1 MPMFG
6 LAGHHKKTLL
16 QGLRTQGTR
25 LFAAVLLTVAASL
38 TPALTGP
45 ARADDLSDARAEI
58 ANAVAVVESVRND
71 VNFTKDL
78 EPYLQRARGVMVI
91 PSYYKGGFIIGGSYG
106 VGLLMVR
113 DDQGK
118 LTPPAFY
125 SVVGGSVGLQIGGQ
139 RVQMILMIMTENGL
153 NSVLSDNF
161 KMGASAGVSF
171 ATVGANI
178 EAATTAN
185 LDADII
191 AFAHSQGA
199 YGGGVFEGA
208 GLVFRDS
215 WNRAVYGP
223 NASAKAILF
232 DRRWVLPDAD
242 NLHRSLGVKYSPPQR
257 SNALNPDAPP
267 TQEEAPGSSSRPSS
281 SSSSSWSSGSS
292 GSPGSSGAS
301 SSSGSSAPAASSRPS
316 APVKLT
322 PVQKQD
328 LN

>member
-6 LAGHHKKTLL
+6 LAGHHKESLL
-16 QGLRTQGTR
+16 QGLRAKGAC
-25 LFAAVLLTVAASL
+25 LFAAALLAVAASL
-38 TPALTGP
+38 TPALIRP
-45 ARADDLSDARAEI
+45 AQADDLSDARAEI
-58 ANAVAVVESVRND
+58 ANAVAVVEAVRND
-71 VNFTKDL
+71 ANFTKDL
-78 EPYLQRARGVMVI
+78 EPYLQRARAVMVI

-125 SVVGGSVGLQIGGQ
+125 SVVGGSLGLQIGGQ
-139 RVQMILMIMTENGL
+139 RAQMILMIMTENGL

-161 KMGASAGVSF
+161 KMGASAGVSL

-178 EAATTAN
+178 EASTTAN

-215 WNRAVYGP
+215 WNRAVYGS

-242 NLHRSLGVKYSPPQR
+242 NLHRSLGVQYAPPQR
-257 SNALNPDAPP
+257 SNSLNPDAPP
-267 TQEEAPGSSSRPSS
+267 AQEDTPATSSG
-281 SSSSSWSSGSS
+281 SSSWSSGSS
-292 GSPGSSGAS
+292 GS
-301 SSSGSSAPAASSRPS
+301 SGSPAPSAPAPSRSGS

>member
-6 LAGHHKKTLL
+6 LAGHQNEPLFR
-16 QGLRTQGTR
+16 GLRAKGAR
-25 LFAAVLLTVAASL
+25 LFVVALLAVSAVLV
-38 TPALTGP
+38 PGLTGP

-58 ANAVAVVESVRND
+58 ANAVATVESVRND
-71 VNFTKDL
+71 ANFTKDL
-78 EPYLQRARGVMVI
+78 EPYLQRARAVMVI

-125 SVVGGSVGLQIGGQ
+125 SVVGGSLGLQIGGQ
-139 RVQMILMIMTENGL
+139 RAQMILMIMTENGL

-171 ATVGANI
+171 ASVGANI
-178 EAATTAN
+178 EASTTAN

-242 NLHRSLGVKYSPPQR
+242 NLHRLLGVQYYPPQR

-267 TQEEAPGSSSRPSS
+267 AQEEVPASSSG
-281 SSSSSWSSGSS
+281 SSSSWSSGSS
-292 GSPGSSGAS
+292 GG
-301 SSSGSSAPAASSRPS
+301 SSSGNSAPASAPAASSRPSS

>member
-6 LAGHHKKTLL
+6 LAGHQKESLL
-16 QGLRTQGTR
+16 QGLRAKGAR
-25 LFAAVLLTVAASL
+25 WVAAALLAAVASL

-58 ANAVAVVESVRND
+58 ANAVAVVETVRND
-71 VNFTKDL
+71 ANFTKDL

-139 RVQMILMIMTENGL
+139 RAQMILMIMTENGL

-178 EAATTAN
+178 EASTTTN
-185 LDADII
+185 MDADII

-223 NASAKAILF
+223 NASPKAILF
-232 DRRWVLPDAD
+232 DRRWILPDAD
-242 NLHRSLGVKYSPPQR
+242 NLHRALGVQYNPPQR
-257 SNALNPDAPP
+257 SNTLNPDAPP
-267 TQEEAPGSSSRPSS
+267 AQDNPSVTDPSS
-281 SSSSSWSSGSS
+281 SSSSGSSSGSSWSSGSS
-292 GSPGSSGAS
+292 APA
-301 SSSGSSAPAASSRPS
+301 SAPAAAPRPAA

>member
-1 MPMFG
+1 MFG
-6 LAGHHKKTLL
+6 LVERRSRRRNSRNT
-16 QGLRTQGTR
+16 
-25 LFAAVLLTVAASL
+25 LFAAAVALVGAVVATLSAAVPG
-38 TPALTGP
+38 T

-58 ANAVAVVESVRND
+58 ATAVSVVETVRRD
-71 VNFTKDL
+71 ANFQKDM
-78 EPYLQRARGVMVI
+78 EPYLQRARAVMVI
-91 PSYYKGGFIIGGSYG
+91 PSFYKGGFILGGAYG

-113 DDQGK
+113 DDAGQ

-139 RVQMILMIMTENGL
+139 RVQMILMIMNDNGL

-161 KMGASAGVSF
+161 KLGATAGVSM
-171 ATVGANI
+171 ATFGANV
-178 EAATTAN
+178 EAATTTN

-199 YGGGVFEGA
+199 YGGGALEGA

-215 WNRAVYGP
+215 WNQAVYGP

-232 DRRWVLPDAD
+232 DRRWTLPDSD
-242 NLHRSLGVKYSPPQR
+242 NLHRALGVQYTPPQR
-257 SNALNPDAPP
+257 SNVLNPNAPPAQDAP
-267 TQEEAPGSSSRPSS
+267 APGSDAGSTSGATAVPSS
-281 SSSSSWSSGSS
+281 ST
-292 GSPGSSGAS
+292 PPPTMP
-301 SSSGSSAPAASSRPS
+301 APAAPS
-316 APVKLT
+316 GPVRLT